1 MWLEK
6 IQIEGVRN
14 LEDTELV
21 FDKNVNYIFGNN
33 GAGKTSILEAI
44 HFLAVGRSFRTNRD
58 NEIIKFNAP
67 FLKISGL
74 AYDTTDERQPLNTQR
89 TQNKKFISV
98 NSVPS
103 VVKDTEISEGEIRL
117 DNGTKTAFLQHQKQE
132 KLSSYLGWLPVVTIL
147 LSDIELVSGAP
158 QRRRNFIDLAIS
170 KISKNYL
177 RNLIEY
183 RQVLLQRNKL
193 LQEKAEQAL
202 YEVWEMALVKYG
214 SEIYQERQKIV
225 PMLITEAQK
234 FYSVFIPDRQIAF
247 EYRTDLDNFEGKT
260 TSQEKFLSLLKTNRV
275 KEQELGYTIIG
286 PHRDDISI
294 QEQTLPVRKFGSEG
308 EQRLA
313 ALSLK
318 MAEAELLAKN
328 KRRPIFLLDEV
339 ASELDTTNT
348 KKLFDLIQGQ
358 FFYATAK
365 ASFASPI
372 IKSINNGK
380 FLNVENG
387 KIKKIETFG

>member
-14 LEDTELV
+14 LEDVQCV

-58 NEIIKFNAP
+58 DEIMKFNAP
-67 FLKISGL
+67 FLKISGS
-74 AYDTTDERQPLNTQR
+74 AHDQPPETDENC
-89 TQNKKFISV
+89 
-98 NSVPS
+98 
-103 VVKDTEISEGEIRL
+103 EAEIRL

-147 LSDIELVSGAP
+147 LSDIDLVSGAP

-170 KISKNYL
+170 KINKNYL

-202 YEVWEMALVKYG
+202 YEVWELALAKYG
-214 SEIYQERQKIV
+214 NEIYLERQKIV
-225 PMLITEAQK
+225 PMLITEAQR
-234 FYSVFIPDRQIAF
+234 FYTVFMSNRQIVF
-247 EYRTDLDNFEGKT
+247 EYRTDLDNYEDKT
-260 TSQEKFLSLLKTNRV
+260 TNFQEKLLNLLKINRA

-294 QEQTLPVRKFGSEG
+294 KEQALPVRKFGSEG

-365 ASFASPI
+365 GSFDSPI
-372 IKSINNGK
+372 IKTIRNGK
-380 FLNVENG
+380 IFYVESG